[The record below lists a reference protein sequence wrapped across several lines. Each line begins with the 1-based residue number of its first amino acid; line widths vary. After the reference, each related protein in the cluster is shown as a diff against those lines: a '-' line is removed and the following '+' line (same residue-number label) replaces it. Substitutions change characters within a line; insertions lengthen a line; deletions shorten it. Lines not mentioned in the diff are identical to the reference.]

1 MSFDLKYWDI
11 PSWRRS
17 AKPWSPRPPARAASC
32 WTSAAAS
39 TVARPDFDGRFRPE
53 KIQIR
58 WLRCRLSEKG
68 CSGDRQANYQGSR
81 TAAVEERWH
90 WKKPKKKIFLIKLIK
105 RSLSWKYRFKE
116 LISCSSTAF
125 YFVTG
130 SVIFLAL
137 TNTNC
142 VYWQLFFLHFSS
154 FTHLLAV
161 ISLLSIMCFK
171 TTYILIIFP
180 LTTNFALEWYEK
192 LYKHRSFLI
201 FKSISFESR
210 TKYFKQGLS

>member
-1 MSFDLKYWDI
+1 M
-11 PSWRRS
+11 RRGG
-17 AKPWSPRPPARAASC
+17 
-32 WTSAAAS
+32 T
-39 TVARPDFDGRFRPE
+39 G
-53 KIQIR
+53 Q
-58 WLRCRLSEKG
+58 
-68 CSGDRQANYQGSR
+68 
-81 TAAVEERWH
+81 
-90 WKKPKKKIFLIKLIK
+90 KKQKNDYLIKLIK

-161 ISLLSIMCFK
+161 ISLLRIMFFK

-201 FKSISFESR
+201 FKSISFKSR